1 MNEQDGLD
9 AGVDVVEM
17 ETADGMICERKS
29 LNGKVIAW
37 GRWKDK
43 LRKMNNS
50 KQRCYGF
57 PVNLVSLALMNDWPS
72 GRQLPENHLQ
82 RGLLG
87 VEIIGKQTTK

>member
-1 MNEQDGLD
+1 MLD

-43 LRKMNNS
+43 LRKMNNTNS
-50 KQRCYGF
+50 GVMVF
-57 PVNLVSLALMNDWPS
+57 LLTLSAL
-72 GRQLPENHLQ
+72 L
-82 RGLLG
+82 
-87 VEIIGKQTTK
+87 

>member
-57 PVNLVSLALMNDWPS
+57 
-72 GRQLPENHLQ
+72 Q